1 MLSRRSRLTV
11 SAELEHLSALPGSTD
26 GRSHLEG
33 GLPTTVEGSALA
45 TGGSHTTQLAVLVD
59 GVADPVDTRVV
70 TDNGVHRVDH
80 DALVP
85 LVDGVVSDPVGVQES
100 EGSYFTADTLF
111 GNGLQVTGGFDLGH
125 TGGGRLTVA
134 DTLGDLALA
143 SSPLH
148 ADTVD
153 DVSLLGLVSQSA
165 GLIWAGRTRG
175 TVDSRKLTVLPGPDS
190 AQEAHH
196 IGLLLLPELFQVLV
210 GAHLDFCFF

>member
-45 TGGSHTTQLAVLVD
+45 TGGSHTTQLAV
-59 GVADPVDTRVV
+59 
-70 TDNGVHRVDH
+70 
-80 DALVP
+80 

-143 SSPLH
+143 SSPLD